1 MGLYTE
7 QEVEKTELQKRIA
20 EGLQDKAKRARELTD
35 GPDLVEDTAYLKGT
49 KKTTSLAWVWVL
61 IVIAAVAVTIYSAIK
76 YSAR

>member
-20 EGLQDKAKRARELTD
+20 VGLQDKAKRARELTD

-49 KKTTSLAWVWVL
+49 KKTTSLAWVWIL
-61 IVIAAVAVTIYSAIK
+61 IVIAIVAVTIYSAIK

>member
-49 KKTTSLAWVWVL
+49 KKTTSLAWVWIL
-61 IVIAAVAVTIYSAIK
+61 IVIAIVAVTIYSAIK